1 MGIFYNINLLT
12 YLLRAIISPINIESF
27 LRIMQKINLVSRIGI
42 LVTILLLGG
51 CATTSQSNDPLEGYN
66 RAMYS
71 FNDLADRAVLKPVAK
86 AYDAVTPDPISRG
99 ISNFFSN
106 LNEIT
111 VILNDLLQFKFSQAA
126 DDTGRFLL
134 NSTVGFAGIFDVA
147 GYAGHQSHDEDF
159 GQTLGAWGVEPGAYV
174 VLPFFGPRN
183 VRDSFGLVADIYT
196 DPVTY
201 IKDNGDRNAFVATRI
216 IDNRATLLSAEKVL
230 DEASLDE
237 YAFVRDAYL
246 QRRQNLVYDGNPP
259 EEDFDVFSDE

>member
-1 MGIFYNINLLT
+1 MRKLNILFKT
-12 YLLRAIISPINIESF
+12 GVIIAI
-27 LRIMQKINLVSRIGI
+27 
-42 LVTILLLGG
+42 TILSG
-51 CATTSQSNDPLEGYN
+51 CATTSEPNDPLEGYN

-71 FNDLADRAVLKPVAK
+71 FNDFADRAVMKPAAK

-147 GYAGHQSHDEDF
+147 GYAGYTSNDEDF

-201 IKDNGDRNAFVATRI
+201 IKDNGTRNAVTATRI
-216 IDNRATLLSAEKVL
+216 VDSRASLLGTKKIL
-230 DEASLDE
+230 DEAALDE
-237 YAFVRDAYL
+237 YIFVRDAYL
-246 QRRQNLVYDGNPP
+246 QRRQDLVYDGNPP
-259 EEDFDVFSDE
+259 EDDFDVFEDD